1 MTWLTDWRDADIA
14 ERDRQDRLAD
24 WRRELEQET
33 RDDQRRYAEMAERMM
48 D

>member
-24 WRRELEQET
+24 WRREMEQEA
-33 RDDQRRYAEMAERMM
+33 REQGWYVAMVERQL